1 MKLIEA
7 EAKQLMKESGIAVPD
22 FVVVKPGDALPS
34 ALRFPVMLKAQ
45 TLMGGRGKAGLVKA
59 AGTAEEA
66 NHQLAE
72 LWKKNT
78 ETRAFESVLI
88 EPQLNILRELYVAI
102 TYDTQ
107 FRAPVLVFSKFGG
120 MDIEVVSKRQPQSIL
135 KLPIDPVQGIAS
147 LSLDAVFAQG
157 AIKSG
162 LQESFR
168 AVVAQMY
175 ACFLKNDAELVEINP
190 LIETMVGDIATF
202 IAADGKI
209 SVDDTALFRHE
220 FPFPRR
226 TGFRELTEME
236 KQARAI
242 DAESHRGVAGRTM
255 LELDGDIAFMSSGGG
270 ASITCL
276 DALIA
281 YGGKP
286 ANFVEYSGNPE
297 RDKVYKL
304 TKLVLSKP
312 GLRALWLVGPTANFT
327 DVYETLGGVMDA
339 IREVKPTYPIVFRRA
354 GPRDAEAKTMVEATA
369 KELGLDLTFFG
380 EEMAMTES
388 AKFLMDKLS
397 QTKPISTE

>member
-7 EAKQLMKESGIAVPD
+7 EAKQLMKESGIPVPD
-22 FVVVKPGDALPS
+22 FVVVKPGDVLPRT
-34 ALRFPVMLKAQ
+34 LVFPTMLKAQ

-59 AGTAEEA
+59 AADIQEAE
-66 NHQLAE
+66 HQLSQ
-72 LWKKNT
+72 LWKMQT
-78 ETRAFESVLI
+78 DTRPFDAILI
-88 EPQLNILRELYVAI
+88 EPQLNIIRELYVAV
-102 TYDTQ
+102 TYDTH

-135 KLPIDPVQGIAS
+135 KLPIDPVQGIDS
-147 LSLDAVFAQG
+147 LAFDAIFAQG
-157 AIKSG
+157 AIKKE
-162 LQESFR
+162 LEQAFR
-168 AVVAQMY
+168 DIVSAMY
-175 ACFLKNDAELVEINP
+175 ACFLKNDAELVEVNP
-190 LIETMVGDIATF
+190 LIETRAGDVASF
-202 IAADGKI
+202 VAADGKM
-209 SVDDTALFRHE
+209 SLDDTALFRHE

-339 IREVKPTYPIVFRRA
+339 IREVKPSYPIVFRRA
-354 GPRDAEAKTMVEATA
+354 GPRDAEAKVMVEATA

-397 QTKPISTE
+397 VK